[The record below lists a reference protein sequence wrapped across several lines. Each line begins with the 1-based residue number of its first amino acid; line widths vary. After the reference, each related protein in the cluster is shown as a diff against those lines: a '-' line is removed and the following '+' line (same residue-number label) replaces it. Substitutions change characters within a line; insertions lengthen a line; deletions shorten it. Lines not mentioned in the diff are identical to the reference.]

1 MTMELTP
8 DPGLVLVDK
17 PMGWTSRKAG
27 AVVSKSIGI
36 RKIGH
41 LGTLDPF
48 ATGLLPLCVGRGT
61 RLSHFLDQ
69 SIKGYEAELQLGVE
83 TDSADCDGAIVA
95 TQDVPS
101 FTDEDLAQL
110 ALRFVGEIK
119 QVPPAHSAIR
129 IGGQR
134 AYKLARRGEAVEM
147 PERTVFIHRMDVLR
161 MDQNRL
167 RIRVECGAGTYIR
180 SLGRDFAKSL
190 GTVGHLAALRRTYV
204 GALSVEFSAH
214 PEQLTEGAVWS
225 VGSLL
230 QQLGERLELDAS
242 DALHVRQGKPLEQL
256 AMLGGLSEGRY
267 AALCNEEPV
276 ALLEF
281 DAGRWRILRG
291 LPPRAT

>member
-1 MTMELTP
+1 MTTELTP

-134 AYKLARRGEAVEM
+134 AYKLRA
-147 PERTVFIHRMDVLR
+147 
-161 MDQNRL
+161 
-167 RIRVECGAGTYIR
+167 
-180 SLGRDFAKSL
+180 
-190 GTVGHLAALRRTYV
+190 
-204 GALSVEFSAH
+204 
-214 PEQLTEGAVWS
+214 
-225 VGSLL
+225 
-230 QQLGERLELDAS
+230 
-242 DALHVRQGKPLEQL
+242 QG
-256 AMLGGLSEGRY
+256 
-267 AALCNEEPV
+267 
-276 ALLEF
+276 
-281 DAGRWRILRG
+281 
-291 LPPRAT
+291 